1 MTSLRDMLDQGT
13 KEGHLVEIRN
23 WVKRYPYAGPLR
35 MLLART
41 AEVSGDLERREELLR
56 AGAHVPS
63 RSALLAYFM
72 GPALREV
79 AAEVHREVDALPEV
93 SEEELVQLVW
103 HDRTEA
109 TPTPSDPPTDSEVS
123 VDVPDDASHEPPAP
137 AEGRSG
143 GPDNAADTTEDA
155 TAREA
160 MVAAIASVIEQEVVE
175 WVAPEPPQPE
185 APPVDDVQVAEPQS
199 MFAKWLRQRAL
210 ETGFGGAEQVERGAT
225 ALIDAFLAKG
235 DVRIGPV
242 RDSLPTTEEWAKQGL
257 VEDPSLVTET
267 MAKLYAQQGQIGR
280 ARKAY
285 KLLAL
290 KYPEKSVYFA
300 AQLKKLRNS

>member
-13 KEGHLVEIRN
+13 KEGHLVEIRD

-35 MLLART
+35 MLLARA

-103 HDRTEA
+103 HDRTEVPPS
-109 TPTPSDPPTDSEVS
+109 PT
-123 VDVPDDASHEPPAP
+123 AAP
-137 AEGRSG
+137 A
-143 GPDNAADTTEDA
+143 AANEAAPAAATEDA

-160 MVAAIASVIEQEVVE
+160 MVAAIASVIEQEVAE
-175 WVAPEPPQPE
+175 WVAPEPPEPE

-199 MFAKWLRQRAL
+199 MFAKWLRQRAS

-257 VEDPSLVTET
+257 VEDSSLVTET